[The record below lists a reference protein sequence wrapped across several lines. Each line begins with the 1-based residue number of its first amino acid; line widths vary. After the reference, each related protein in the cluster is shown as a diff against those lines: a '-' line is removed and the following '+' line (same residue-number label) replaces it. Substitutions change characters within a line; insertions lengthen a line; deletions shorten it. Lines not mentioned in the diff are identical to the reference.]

1 MYAYLKGELEG
12 VTEEGIIVEVN
23 SIGYNVRMPKEMLSK
38 LPPLHYK
45 VQIFTY
51 TSVREDAFWL
61 YGFLTASDLELFK
74 KLISVNGIGPKV
86 AQGILA
92 VMDADTLKFAIMAGD
107 AKMIAKAPG
116 VGAKSAERIILD
128 LKDKISLDVEELS
141 DIEGNT
147 NVSSGALGTDVIK
160 NEAVEALVA
169 LGYSQFEAAK
179 AVSKVERGNEDTVE
193 NVLKAA
199 FKYLY

>member
-1 MYAYLKGELEG
+1 MYAYFKGELEG
-12 VTEEGIIVEVN
+12 ITDDGIIVEVN
-23 SIGYNVRMPKEMLSK
+23 GIGYNIRLPKENIPK

-51 TSVREDAFWL
+51 TSVREDAFQL
-61 YGFLTASDLELFK
+61 YGFLSSGDLELFK
-74 KLISVNGIGPKV
+74 KLITVNGIGPKV
-86 AQGILA
+86 AQGLLA
-92 VMDADTLKFAIMAGD
+92 VMDADSLKFAIMAGD

-116 VGAKSAERIILD
+116 IGAKTAERIILD
-128 LKDKISLDVEELS
+128 LRDKVSIDIEEL
-141 DIEGNT
+141 
-147 NVSSGALGTDVIK
+147 VSEDKTTGTTDKQADFVK

-179 AVSKVERGNEDTVE
+179 AVSKVERKDNDTVE
-193 NVLKAA
+193 TVLKAA

>member
-12 VTEEGIIVEVN
+12 ITEEGIVVEVN
-23 SIGYNVRMPKEMLSK
+23 GIGYNVRMPKEMLPK

-61 YGFLTASDLELFK
+61 YGFLSASDLELFK

-107 AKMIAKAPG
+107 AKLIAKAPG

-128 LKDKISLDVEELS
+128 LKDKISLDAENLS
-141 DIEGNT
+141 DIEGDEQT
-147 NVSSGALGTDVIK
+147 TSNVSGKDFVK

-169 LGYSQFEAAK
+169 LGYSQYEAAK
-179 AVSKVERGNEDTVE
+179 AVSKVERCEGDTVE
-193 NVLKAA
+193 SVLKAA

>member
-1 MYAYLKGELEG
+1 MYAYFKGELEG
-12 VTEEGIIVEVN
+12 ITEEGVIVEVN
-23 SIGYNVRMPKEMLSK
+23 GIGYNIRIPKENIPK

-51 TSVREDAFWL
+51 TSVREDAFQL
-61 YGFLTASDLELFK
+61 YGFLSSADLDLFK
-74 KLISVNGIGPKV
+74 KLITVNGIGPKV
-86 AQGILA
+86 AQGLLA
-92 VMDADTLKFAIMAGD
+92 VMEADSLKFAIMAGD

-116 VGAKSAERIILD
+116 IGAKTAERIILD
-128 LKDKISLDVEELS
+128 LRDKVSIDIEELANE
-141 DIEGNT
+141 DKT
-147 NVSSGALGTDVIK
+147 AGTTDKQGDFVK

-179 AVSKVERGNEDTVE
+179 AVSKVERKENDTVE
-193 NVLKAA
+193 TVLKAA

>member
-1 MYAYLKGELEG
+1 MYAYFKGELEG
-12 VTEEGIIVEVN
+12 ITDDGVIVEVN
-23 SIGYNVRMPKEMLSK
+23 GIGYNIRLPKENIPK

-51 TSVREDAFWL
+51 TSVREDAFQL
-61 YGFLTASDLELFK
+61 YGFLSSGDLELFK
-74 KLISVNGIGPKV
+74 KLITVNGIGPKV
-86 AQGILA
+86 AQGLLA
-92 VMDADTLKFAIMAGD
+92 VMDADSLKFAIMAGD

-116 VGAKSAERIILD
+116 IGAKTAERIILD
-128 LKDKISLDVEELS
+128 LRDKVSIDIEELAS
-141 DIEGNT
+141 EDKT
-147 NVSSGALGTDVIK
+147 TGTTDKQADFVK

-179 AVSKVERGNEDTVE
+179 AVSKVERKDNDTVE
-193 NVLKAA
+193 TVLKAA